1 MRILICEDEAP
12 AQRQLKSIVE
22 ELEPT
27 AEIIAAVETGRE
39 AGQIIR
45 RENPDLIFMD
55 IELSDGSCFDTLQN
69 LEIRQPIIFTTAYD
83 EYALKAFEMNSVD
96 YLVKPIS
103 RDKVEGSLAKLRR
116 MQASMIETRPFIF
129 SKDLLNQARHKRRFL
144 VKLGQRLL
152 PINDREVAYF
162 QASDKLVLLV
172 THEGRKYVVDYTLS
186 ELEDLLDPRQ
196 FFRLN
201 RQFIA
206 SLDAISELESYF
218 KGQVTVNLVPDPD
231 GEDQVVI
238 SRRRT
243 PELKSWLGQ
252 D

>member
-22 ELEPT
+22 ELEPS

-39 AGQIIR
+39 AGRIIR

-129 SKDLLNQARHKRRFL
+129 SKDLLNQARYKRRFL

-152 PINDREVAYF
+152 PVNDREVAYF